1 MKPKFPAPTPGKSGP
16 RPGQSATLRMV
27 AREAG
32 VSASTVS
39 RIINGTVNVSEGL
52 KRAVEAAIVKFDFRP
67 NAAARG
73 LALGKT
79 STIGVVAQAIDSP
92 FYGEGLRG
100 IEAGLRQRGYAPL
113 IMSGN
118 WRIED
123 EDRCVQELIARGVDG
138 VIVFAGRLSDAKLK
152 SYAKSVPIVITGRN
166 VRTSRLF
173 SLQVDDAQGSM
184 LAIRHLV
191 DLGHR
196 QIAFINGSENHPDAI
211 ERLRGYKQA
220 LTDSGIEFDPKLVV
234 VGDWHEEGGV
244 RATLQLIDSKSKFT
258 ALFCVNDQT
267 AYGACL
273 GLYRRGLSVPHDVS
287 VIGFDDLPSSTYR
300 LPPLTSVRQ
309 SIGELGE
316 RSAQAVL
323 DLIAGRRP
331 RMAAPAVELV
341 VRESTGRSPGA
352 QPPDHAAKPRSTR
365 RAASDAPRLGAA
377 HE

>member
-1 MKPKFPAPTPGKSGP
+1 VPIPGKSGP
-16 RPGQSATLRMV
+16 RPRQSATLRMV

-39 RIINGTVNVSEGL
+39 RIINGTVNVSDGL
-52 KRAVEAAIVKFDFRP
+52 KRSVDAAIAKFSFRP

-118 WRIED
+118 WRNED

-152 SYAKSVPIVITGRN
+152 SYARSVPIVITGRN
-166 VRTSRLF
+166 LRAPRLF
-173 SLQVDDAQGSM
+173 SLQIDDVQGSM
-184 LAIRHLV
+184 LAVQHLV

-196 QIAFINGSENHPDAI
+196 QIAFITGSENHPDAI
-211 ERLRGYKQA
+211 ERLRGYQQA
-220 LTDSGIEFDPKLVV
+220 LAKAHIGFDPKLVA
-234 VGDWHEEGGV
+234 VGDWHEEGGL
-244 RATLQLIDSKSKFT
+244 RATLELLDSKLKFT

-273 GLYRRGLSVPHDVS
+273 ALYRKGMSIPRDVS

-309 SIGELGE
+309 STGELGE
-316 RSAQAVL
+316 RSAQAIL
-323 DLIAGRRP
+323 ELLAGRRP
-331 RMAAPAVELV
+331 RIVAPDVKLV
-341 VRESTGRSPGA
+341 VRESTGR
-352 QPPDHAAKPRSTR
+352 R
-365 RAASDAPRLGAA
+365 